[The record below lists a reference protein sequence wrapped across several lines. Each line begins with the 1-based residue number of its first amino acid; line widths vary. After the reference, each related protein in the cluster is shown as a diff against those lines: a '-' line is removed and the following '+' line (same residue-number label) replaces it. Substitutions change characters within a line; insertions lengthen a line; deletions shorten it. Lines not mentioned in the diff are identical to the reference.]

1 MLNRMK
7 TIVGDLSNKAFDATM
22 GKIQPEYIGVNALAS
37 ALALLVMADREVDN
51 KELEEVSEFLLD
63 MDIIIER
70 DLSRE
75 VGGFFISTVE
85 NLQKGYKEGPVQ
97 GNMIVGEI
105 LTDIGKVKE
114 DEEWLEILE
123 STVTLVT
130 SSQGLDKR
138 EQKIRDR
145 IMAVL
150 K

>member
-1 MLNRMK
+1 MK

-37 ALALLVMADREVDN
+37 SLALLVMADREVDN

-75 VGGFFISTVE
+75 VGGFFLSTVE
-85 NLQKGYKEGPVQ
+85 SLQKGYKEGPVQ

-105 LTDIGKVKE
+105 LTDISKVKE